1 MGKSLQCWRSDL
13 MPLLPAIFLLSS
25 TAVLAL
31 PPDGDQV
38 SVSRTCGE
46 IFEDNGLNYTTFSLG
61 AAHGLHS
68 ISLEEIRY
76 FFEAEAPE
84 INKIPVINTD
94 FRSEQSLLFNAPT
107 WGFSD
112 RFSTWSLKIMDFFM
126 LNDKPYFLEQGV
138 NTLEKIVHQFHMH
151 EIYEQATVIYQ
162 ELKSDPPVDPDFCP
176 CVNDVTANGILEDLA
191 RFAKKLKYFSRQP
204 RAREKWVQVINGDK
218 VKIKSNKWGGKRKKR
233 EAEDVE
239 NAEDAEDV
247 ENGES
252 LIAQREQ
259 EYLNNSNTETAQNL
273 LKVSPWV
280 PGTLTG
286 PDQWISRAASVTD
299 AMITE
304 EQIRDFATFIFC
316 KLNQPEFDHPR
327 DIF

>member
-1 MGKSLQCWRSDL
+1 

-25 TAVLAL
+25 AAVLAL
-31 PPDGDQV
+31 PPPDGDQV
-38 SVSRTCGE
+38 SVSRTCRE

-76 FFEAEAPE
+76 FFDAEAPE

-94 FRSEQSLLFNAPT
+94 FRSEQSLLFNAPL

-112 RFSTWSLKIMDFFM
+112 RFSTWSLKIMDFIM

-151 EIYEQATVIYQ
+151 EIYEQASVIYQ

-204 RAREKWVQVINGDK
+204 RGTRTTNRWQSET
-218 VKIKSNKWGGKRKKR
+218 WGSKQRLQKR
-233 EAEDVE
+233 EAEDVNNE
-239 NAEDAEDV
+239 

-259 EYLNNSNTETAQNL
+259 EYLDNSNTETALNL

-286 PDQWISRAASVTD
+286 PDQWISRSASVTY

>member
-1 MGKSLQCWRSDL
+1 

-31 PPDGDQV
+31 PPPDGDQV

-76 FFEAEAPE
+76 FFQAKAPE

-94 FRSEQSLLFNAPT
+94 FRSEQSLLFNAPL

-204 RAREKWVQVINGDK
+204 RARTTDRWTSET
-218 VKIKSNKWGGKRKKR
+218 WGSRQQHIQKR
-233 EAEDVE
+233 EAEDDNNE
-239 NAEDAEDV
+239 ED
-247 ENGES
+247 GES

-259 EYLNNSNTETAQNL
+259 EYLDNSNTETALNL

-286 PDQWISRAASVTD
+286 PDQWISRSASVTY

-304 EQIRDFATFIFC
+304 KQITDFATFIFC

-327 DIF
+327 DLF

>member
-1 MGKSLQCWRSDL
+1 
-13 MPLLPAIFLLSS
+13 MPLFPLIFLLSS

-31 PPDGDQV
+31 TPPDGDNI
-38 SVSRTCGE
+38 SVNRTCGV
-46 IFEDNGLNYTTFSLG
+46 IFEDNGMNYTTFSLG

-68 ISLEEIRY
+68 LSLEEIRH

-94 FRSEQSLLFNAPT
+94 FRSEQSLLFNAPL
-107 WGFSD
+107 WGYSD
-112 RFSTWSLKIMDFFM
+112 RFSSWSLKIMDFLM
-126 LNDKPYFLEQGV
+126 LNDKPYFLEQGT
-138 NTLEKIVHQFHMH
+138 NTLEKIVHQYHMH
-151 EIYEQATVIYQ
+151 EIYELATIIYQ

-191 RFAKKLKYFSRQP
+191 RFAKNMKYFARQP
-204 RAREKWVQVINGDK
+204 RARQTTERWTAEG
-218 VKIKSNKWGGKRKKR
+218 WGARQLQKR
-233 EAEDVE
+233 EAEDA
-239 NAEDAEDV
+239 NNDD
-247 ENGES
+247 NGES

-259 EYLNNSNTETAQNL
+259 EYLDNANTETALNL

-280 PGTLTG
+280 PGTFAG
-286 PDQWISRAASVTD
+286 PDQWLSRSASVTY

-327 DIF
+327 DLF